1 MFFVGLAVLTVAM
14 VSNLQWSMQDYG
26 LKSISL
32 SKQILAQ
39 DSDGWWD
46 TVTGT
51 VSDWYDS
58 LKEYD
63 SKKTHMGITKI
74 VKTTSASGGSIG
86 ISPGGITGSVSNSN
100 STETTQIYYLN
111 ECQKGTSDIFCSDS
125 WDYKP
130 TR

>member
-1 MFFVGLAVLTVAM
+1 MNTKKMFFVGLAVLTVAM

-63 SKKTHMGITKI
+63 S
-74 VKTTSASGGSIG
+74 
-86 ISPGGITGSVSNSN
+86 
-100 STETTQIYYLN
+100 
-111 ECQKGTSDIFCSDS
+111 
-125 WDYKP
+125 
-130 TR
+130 